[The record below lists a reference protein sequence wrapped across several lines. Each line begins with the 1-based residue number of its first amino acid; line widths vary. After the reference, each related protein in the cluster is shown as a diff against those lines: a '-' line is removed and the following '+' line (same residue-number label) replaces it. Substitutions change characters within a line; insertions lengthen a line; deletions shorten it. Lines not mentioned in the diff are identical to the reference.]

1 MPNFSDPRRSTDPNK
16 TRSVFLQASLRW
28 FLGFIMSLFVIWAI
42 TAVGTENI
50 NPKVWSEQLH
60 RNVPVQGWIS
70 HNRDEA
76 WAKTEFG
83 ELGLRGTP
91 TVAPPSVPKI
101 FLWGDSF
108 VEAAQVEDHYKMHR
122 QLNELLATHGDR
134 KIQVIPVGHR
144 FQSFADY
151 VFQIKPYEESISP
164 CALHV
169 IHLHSLE
176 DVLPDR
182 DQDARI
188 SLFLSRPDFHF
199 VKYDN
204 EFREIES
211 PIHESPLKTL
221 AYRLKLQ
228 FFLRTKKQISQIAK
242 LEGLRFSV
250 GEQRLST
257 KDAPPAANDWNRYL
271 NPDWASKPPPVA
283 AWNFLINSLK
293 NSTSAPILIVYAPVT
308 PALFKGKVI
317 KLNPEKNLVNS
328 FSEICG
334 NHGVGFVSMEESFL
348 EYHRS
353 TGKFPRGF
361 QTSRPWLGHY
371 NSEGHRLVAEA
382 IDRWIKDNHNAV
394 YPD

>member
-1 MPNFSDPRRSTDPNK
+1 MLKTSDQ
-16 TRSVFLQASLRW
+16 TRSKDHTEARSVICQTALRW
-28 FLGFIMSLFVIWAI
+28 FFGFSLSLFAIWAI

-50 NPKVWSEQLH
+50 NPKVWSEQLQ
-60 RNVPVQGWIS
+60 RNVPAPGWAS

-76 WAKTEFG
+76 WAKTKFG

-108 VEAAQVEDHYKMHR
+108 VEAAQVDDRQKMHR
-122 QLNELLATHGDR
+122 QLNDLLATSGER
-134 KIQVIPVGHR
+134 EMQVIPLGHR

-151 VFQIKPYEESISP
+151 VLQINLYETSISP

-169 IHLHSLE
+169 IHIHSLE
-176 DVLPDR
+176 DTLPDR

-188 SLFLSRPDFHF
+188 SLFLSKPNFHF

-204 EFREIES
+204 EFREVES
-211 PIHESPLKTL
+211 PVHESPLKSL

-228 FFLRTKKQISQIAK
+228 FFLRTKKQISQISQ
-242 LEGLRFSV
+242 LQGLRFSI
-250 GEQRLST
+250 GKQQPKP

-271 NPDWASKPPPVA
+271 NPDWVSKEAPLP
-283 AWNFLINSLK
+283 AWNFLLDSLK
-293 NSTSAPILIVYAPVT
+293 SSTSVPILIVYAPVT
-308 PALFKGKVI
+308 PAIHKGKI
-317 KLNPEKNLVNS
+317 IEQNPEGSLVES
-328 FSEICG
+328 FSKICNERG
-334 NHGVGFVSMEESFL
+334 IGFVSMERSFL

-361 QTSRPWLGHY
+361 HTSRPWIGHY
-371 NSEGHRLVAEA
+371 NAEGHRLAAQA
-382 IDRWIKDNHNAV
+382 IYNWIKNNQDAV